1 MAITSYEDAAFLFHK
16 ELEGQGEI
24 GVMKMMFTM
33 ALCCHI
39 STDTSKLPYQYRY
52 CYENPSECINDYLTW
67 DGKDHPPGNWIK
79 RKGALDGDYSNP
91 NYKHSTTQEEN

>member
-1 MAITSYEDAAFLFHK
+1 MPITSYEDAAFLIHR

-39 STDTSKLPYQYRY
+39 STDTCKAPYKYRY
-52 CYENPSECINDYLTW
+52 CYENPHECLHDYFMW
-67 DGKDHPPGNWIK
+67 DGKGHPPGNWIV
-79 RKGALDGDYSNP
+79 RKSGFDGDYKNP
-91 NYKHSTTQEEN
+91 DYKPNL